1 MDLKWLQ
8 WFLLSF
14 KGRINRAPFLVFNI
28 LVAIVYFL
36 LLFAPG
42 KEEPGPD
49 ETAAIVMVAFFLW
62 PSLAVQ
68 AKRWHD
74 INKSAWFILFN
85 LIPLGAVVTFFVNAL
100 LPGTNGPNR
109 FGDDPL
115 EGKPRV
121 FEGRNLEPHEV
132 KSLLGTG
139 IVIMLCI
146 LSYAIY
152 IFFMYRRM
160 AL

>member
-1 MDLKWLQ
+1 MDLKRIQ

-14 KGRINRAPFLVFNI
+14 KGRVNRAPFLAFNLAVTI
-28 LVAIVYFL
+28 IYFGL
-36 LLFAPG
+36 MFALR
-42 KEEPGPD
+42 KEEPLPE
-49 ETAAIVMVAFFLW
+49 ETTIFFMAAFLLW

-85 LIPLGAVVTFFVNAL
+85 VIPFGVIVTFLVNAL

-121 FEGRNLEPHEV
+121 FENRALTSEEL
-132 KSLLGTG
+132 KQLIG
-139 IVIMLCI
+139 ISSVIMLI
-146 LSYAIY
+146 VFGYALFM
-152 IFFMYRRM
+152 IFTS
-160 AL
+160 

>member
-1 MDLKWLQ
+1 MDLKWFQ

-14 KGRINRAPFLVFNI
+14 KGRVNRAPFLAFN
-28 LVAIVYFL
+28 LVVTIIYL
-36 LLFAPG
+36 GLIFAPG
-42 KEEPGPD
+42 REEPLSE
-49 ETAAIVMVAFFLW
+49 ETTVVFMLAFLFW

-85 LIPLGAVVTFFVNAL
+85 LIPFGVIVTFLVNAL

-121 FEGRNLEPHEV
+121 FGGRTLTPEE
-132 KSLLGTG
+132 LRQLIGIG
-139 IVIMLCI
+139 IVIMLVVFG
-146 LSYAIY
+146 YALFM
-152 IFFMYRRM
+152 IFTS
-160 AL
+160 